1 MKAAFLCEF
10 ATIRNILLQWIV
22 LYLIVG
28 VVVGIAMQSSVAMVA
43 CVTAMTPF
51 LTVFTL
57 AGYDATG
64 WERFRACL
72 PISRGAVAFGR
83 YAMVLL
89 VTVIMAVLAIAVAL
103 ILAQMAPALP
113 LEAGAAENLRAE
125 SDPLM
130 LASAALAGASI
141 ILVIT
146 AVILPFI
153 LRFGMTKAMRI
164 IPIVMVLLFVM
175 AVPVL
180 GDVFSNMQGPTW
192 VNDLLALLDDEE
204 GLAAGM
210 AAVAAVVLALYAAS
224 CAVAARLYRGK
235 EL

>member
-1 MKAAFLCEF
+1 
-10 ATIRNILLQWIV
+10 
-22 LYLIVG
+22 
-28 VVVGIAMQSSVAMVA
+28 
-43 CVTAMTPF
+43 
-51 LTVFTL
+51 
-57 AGYDATG
+57 
-64 WERFRACL
+64 
-72 PISRGAVAFGR
+72 
-83 YAMVLL
+83 
-89 VTVIMAVLAIAVAL
+89 
-103 ILAQMAPALP
+103 
-113 LEAGAAENLRAE
+113 
-125 SDPLM
+125 M

-164 IPIVMVLLFVM
+164 IPIVMVLLFVT

-180 GDVFSNMQGPTW
+180 GDVFSNMQGLTW